1 MKVKFKP
8 VCGKCGSPLKELEYK
23 KGPKGAFIQPP
34 VCPECGERITQIEL
48 PSISDEGFVYKEES
62 ESNGV

>member
-8 VCGKCGSPLKELEYK
+8 VCGKCGSPFKELEYK
-23 KGPKGAFIQPP
+23 KGAYIQPP

-48 PSISDEGFVYKEES
+48 PNFSPDGFEYKEES
-62 ESNGV
+62 ESNDI